1 MNLGNLINFYYPW
14 NHQKTKMELTADL
27 KEVFSAT
34 FHSKQLSKIAHEF
47 GIAQVP
53 QDTRCQ
59 NNICLTNS
67 QHFCGKFFFF
77 FFKKKEN
84 VHKYQIHFWSLV
96 QNEPLLGF

>member
-1 MNLGNLINFYYPW
+1 MHLGNLINFYYPW

-53 QDTRCQ
+53 QDMRCQ

-77 FFKKKEN
+77 F
-84 VHKYQIHFWSLV
+84 
-96 QNEPLLGF
+96 

>member
-1 MNLGNLINFYYPW
+1 
-14 NHQKTKMELTADL
+14 MELTADL

-47 GIAQVP
+47 GIAHVP
-53 QDTRCQ
+53 QDMRCQ

-67 QHFCGKFFFF
+67 QQRGHKVLFFF

-84 VHKYQIHFWSLV
+84 VHKYQIHF
-96 QNEPLLGF
+96 